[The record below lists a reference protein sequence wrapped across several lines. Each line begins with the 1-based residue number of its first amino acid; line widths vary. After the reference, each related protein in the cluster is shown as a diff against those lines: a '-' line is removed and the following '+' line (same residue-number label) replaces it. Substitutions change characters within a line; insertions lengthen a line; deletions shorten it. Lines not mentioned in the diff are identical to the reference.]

1 MSIHSRINE
10 NKIRYSIINLLIY
23 YDPIT
28 HLLAYLLTRQRREF
42 AAIEFDNKL
51 LLERLAKVVQQKTID
66 NEIHKSVEFH
76 GTYPFI

>member
-1 MSIHSRINE
+1 MIQS
-10 NKIRYSIINLLIY
+10 L
-23 YDPIT
+23 T
-28 HLLAYLLTRQRREF
+28 HLLTYLLTRQRREF